1 MGVWLRTTGA
11 LAAVGA
17 LMAGAWWSTDRDAAV
32 LRIGGSEALA
42 EDGGI
47 VTLDETTA
55 RLADGR
61 HARIRV
67 SVVTGQPEAFRAQ
80 EAVAAGAVLLVLA
93 GLEHEELLGAE
104 QMAAL
109 RAALHD
115 RIDDA
120 VPDAEVE
127 RVLVTGLLVD

>member
-11 LAAVGA
+11 LATAGA
-17 LMAGAWWSTDRDAAV
+17 LLAGAWWSTDRDAPV

-42 EDGGI
+42 EDEDI

-67 SVVTGQPEAFRAQ
+67 AVVTAQPEAFRAQ
-80 EAVAAGAVLLVLA
+80 EAVAASAVLALLA
-93 GLEHEELLGAE
+93 GLEHEDLLGAE
-104 QMAAL
+104 RLAVL